1 MSIVKELEEI
11 KRIIKG
17 YLGLLLNLQT
27 RLTLT
32 HPYGNKI

>member
-1 MSIVKELEEI
+1 MSIVKELE
-11 KRIIKG
+11 KMKHIIKG